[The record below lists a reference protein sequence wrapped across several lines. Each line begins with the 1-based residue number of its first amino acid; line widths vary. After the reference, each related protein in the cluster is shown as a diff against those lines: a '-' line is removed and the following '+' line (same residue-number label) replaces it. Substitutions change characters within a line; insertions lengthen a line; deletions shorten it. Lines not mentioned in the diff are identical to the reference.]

1 MLLCKR
7 QPHLPRVFPAQKLE
21 RGGIKALSF
30 AFAELSLSPPTP
42 APPKLALSHTLVSVL
57 TLWPH
62 SLPPLPSPHCHTAP
76 HPSHFP
82 PPAHLGPPP
91 IPAPGVEHRTQQPC
105 HLCQSLNSERL
116 PVSAGHRPRPWMAHR
131 LLLPPGKRG
140 ATARPCSGR
149 EGVVRKGRVGGG
161 SPRPG
166 RGAFGWGSPAGLRQG
181 KMSTE

>member
-7 QPHLPRVFPAQKLE
+7 QPDLPRVFPAQKLE

-131 LLLPPGKRG
+131 LLLPPGEAGSDSQAVLWEGRG
-140 ATARPCSGR
+140 CQKGESGR
-149 EGVVRKGRVGGG
+149 
-161 SPRPG
+161 
-166 RGAFGWGSPAGLRQG
+166 G
-181 KMSTE
+181 KPSLILYFIKR